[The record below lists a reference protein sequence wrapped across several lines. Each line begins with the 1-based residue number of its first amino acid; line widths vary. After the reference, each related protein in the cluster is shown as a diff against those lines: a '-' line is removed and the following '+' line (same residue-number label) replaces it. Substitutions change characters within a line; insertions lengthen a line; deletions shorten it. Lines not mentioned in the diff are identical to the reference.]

1 MDAWQTPIADVGPPG
16 DDKGKGGKY
25 LFLPP
30 GYEGDV
36 PEGYLVYRP
45 NTYSV
50 NFAFRPVSKTGDT
63 LAEAVS
69 YGKALRTYRLSE
81 AKNPPK
87 TRFIDAYP
95 KVWNTLPVYDITYF
109 HYLAAVIHNELV
121 LEQDKAMMALLASIG
136 IEKGKAFNPVRQPG
150 TINLSNN
157 VNSLP

>member
-1 MDAWQTPIADVGPPG
+1 
-16 DDKGKGGKY
+16 
-25 LFLPP
+25 
-30 GYEGDV
+30 
-36 PEGYLVYRP
+36 
-45 NTYSV
+45 
-50 NFAFRPVSKTGDT
+50 
-63 LAEAVS
+63 
-69 YGKALRTYRLSE
+69 LSE

-109 HYLAAVIHNELV
+109 HDLAAVFHNELV